1 MQKLHLIT
9 RDDAGLSL
17 AYILLTKENLF
28 ATNGS
33 CGIIISTKDVLG
45 DSFQED
51 LPADVRVLIHGKDW
65 AKLCKPDVEFIRWD
79 NGIQVMKKKGLVD
92 YIKVSTEEKVSKFP
106 SLEHV
111 IPSECNASVNVMG
124 INPTDLYNLGQ
135 ALYPQ
140 PEKKGRL
147 KQPLFLKNSKEKDG
161 FSAGPIDVRM
171 QERHDDITYKA
182 VIMPTFNE

>member
-9 RDDAGLSL
+9 RDDAGLPL

-28 ATNGS
+28 ATNGF

-65 AKLCKPDVEFIRWD
+65 AKLCKTDVEFIRWD
-79 NGIQVMKKKGLVD
+79 NGMIQVMKKKGLVD
-92 YIKVSTEEKVSKFP
+92 YIKVTTEEKVSKFP

-111 IPSECNASVNVMG
+111 IPSEYTSSVNVMG
-124 INPTDLYNLGQ
+124 IDSTVLYNLGQ
-135 ALYPQ
+135 ALYPHSR
-140 PEKKGRL
+140 KKGGMA
-147 KQPLFLKNSKEKDG
+147 LFLKNSKDEHG
-161 FSAGPIDVRM
+161 CSSGAMDVRM
-171 QERHDDITYKA
+171 IKEYDDITYKA
-182 VIMPTFNE
+182 VIMPVINA

>member
-79 NGIQVMKKKGLVD
+79 NGMIQVMKKKGLVD

-106 SLEHV
+106 SLEKAF
-111 IPSECNASVNVMG
+111 PSECNASVNVMG
-124 INPTDLYNLGQ
+124 IDSTVLYNLGQ
-135 ALYPQ
+135 ALYPHSR
-140 PEKKGRL
+140 KKGGMA
-147 KQPLFLKNSKEKDG
+147 LFLKNSKDEHG
-161 FSAGPIDVRM
+161 CSSRAMDVRM
-171 QERHDDITYKA
+171 IKEYDDITYKA
-182 VIMPTFNE
+182 VIMPVINA

>member
-28 ATNGS
+28 ATNGF

-79 NGIQVMKKKGLVD
+79 NGIIEVLKKKGLMD
-92 YIKVSTEEKVSKFP
+92 YIKVTTEEKVSKFP

-111 IPSECNASVNVMG
+111 IPIEYTSSVNVMG
-124 INPTDLYNLGQ
+124 IDSTVLYNLGQ
-135 ALYPQ
+135 ALYPHSR
-140 PEKKGRL
+140 KKGGMA
-147 KQPLFLKNSKEKDG
+147 LFLKNSKDEHG
-161 FSAGPIDVRM
+161 CSSGAMDVRM
-171 QERHDDITYKA
+171 IKEYDDITYKA
-182 VIMPTFNE
+182 VIMPVINA